1 MAQLFN
7 QYYINSPNF
16 PPIIREKKDAVRDI
30 DPSLIPTKKI
40 KKRKFH
46 FIETNPS
53 DIFDEIV
60 KDSRGSLPNNKVLQS
75 NVNIFFKDKLAS
87 NLSAVYENDVRLFE
101 ELEKDDNYHLYEKY
115 IYMLSLITYIN
126 SNAGEIKGKLNNDAE
141 GIIEWGQLRDD
152 KSLSWRLEGPTSPT
166 TSEIDFVK
174 HYNML
179 ISTANE
185 TNDLVEQT
193 KVSKLNMLYDGISN
207 LRKESTERPNSF
219 DKELDLARQYYVIIR
234 DERNLLSEVDTN
246 GNLMFDA
253 SNLDLGDVS
262 HNKTEAQ
269 FNSIIVSQDKVKSSP
284 SKMAFK
290 SIQQLFTN
298 FSSIAVHNFSL
309 AHGLFE
315 NDISKFPT
323 VFLVFPGIHTTE
335 HTVIGNISRGVLRIA
350 GRFINDV
357 EKRRYVFQPNEDMT
371 TFDGSQTFVQNMMFY
386 ITTSES
392 DTGNN
397 IIGNPLMRNFI
408 LDDIYNHLITTNI
421 SQEYVEQIQEMI
433 LENVE
438 YDIPTEIS
446 ELYES
451 KVNAF
456 VYFINNLEFVP
467 TLIKEYMNR
476 FPAIYQR
483 YKSLVD
489 EVGDFIPTSLLTAS
503 ADNLI
508 SSSKITEFN
517 QMKEL
522 EDNHRKMMQLLS
534 LLNNSFSKYKSAV
547 IGKNNL
553 YTTFVTYS
561 TIDTFQRFI
570 ASYRGIID
578 FNSLRVFISNL
589 CNLSTDSIVDV
600 DATGAGDKYLK
611 IINDIATNVN
621 RFITKVKNPV
631 TIKINPFNGGRIDN
645 LEFRIENRVLTFVY
659 TEGNYNLV
667 SDSEN
672 DMVIITFYND
682 NFKQLPVSSFV
693 YSPSKQMLQYLSYNP
708 TNISKIPIFD
718 TDIKVMRKIYK
729 EGDYYYIRG
738 GFEEVKVYNDGDEL
752 FAKLTDF
759 TENYEE
765 AIFSSIDRELRFIK
779 YLPQQYMNYDLIPL
793 KIFDFVD
800 SEITIYVD
808 NSRRLFVE
816 EGRIST
822 GDSYFIEYTHFHFKF
837 LLEAGYVTEIQI
849 YFCHNRNS
857 DTFTSDEPIIKIRTN
872 PYATLCLNENID
884 ISGRTI
890 DISNITFEKVA
901 TLFNNDNCFKA
912 YRCTENM
919 LQKQW
924 SISSILN
931 GIISSPITTD
941 SYRNE
946 EIIMHFI
953 VTKSDNCL
961 IYTIGE
967 TKEYYNMFIANNQ
980 TMIVDTKITTDPVY
994 VYESQDQIYEMN
1006 DEVELEEE
1014 TVVNVMSIQFTITT
1028 VDNKIEKIKIGEF
1041 IIESQQFKEIT
1052 IIGTFDNEVYYSL
1065 DYGSFMI
1072 RYEDGKI
1079 KQIILIVS
1087 YSSLRQYLFVN
1098 GVVKCRNLF
1107 HFDGKLSS
1115 ASTTASISTT
1125 TYNYHKVLPYVK
1137 YWQRNLVSDSY
1148 ATNGYLNMVIRNENN
1163 LLSNVRV
1170 NIQKHKQVT
1179 IDNANDMDIV
1189 KSIPYTMKLMSE
1201 QIDDKLVIFNVK
1213 NDSVIADGG
1222 YICIYDANMIYLS
1235 LNIK

>member
-7 QYYINSPNF
+7 QYYVNSPNF

-40 KKRKFH
+40 KKRKFQ
-46 FIETNPS
+46 FVETNPS
-53 DIFDEIV
+53 DIFEEIV
-60 KDSRGSLPNNKVLQS
+60 KDSRGSLPNNKVLQTGV
-75 NVNIFFKDKLAS
+75 NVFFKDKLAS

-101 ELEKDDNYHLYEKY
+101 ELEKNDNYHLYEKY

-166 TSEIDFVK
+166 TSEIDFIK

-179 ISTANE
+179 VSTANE

-193 KVSKLNMLYDGISN
+193 KVSKLNMLYDGITN
-207 LRKESTERPNSF
+207 LRKENTERPNSF
-219 DKELDLARQYYVIIR
+219 DKELDLARQYYIIIR
-234 DERNLLSEVDTN
+234 DERNLISEVDAN
-246 GNLMFDA
+246 GNLLFDA

-309 AHGLFE
+309 AYGLFE

-335 HTVIGNISRGVLRIA
+335 HTVIGSISRGVLRIA
-350 GRFINDV
+350 GRFTNDI
-357 EKRRYVFQPNEDMT
+357 EKRRYVFQPNEEMT

-386 ITTSES
+386 ITTSET
-392 DTGNN
+392 DTNN
-397 IIGNPLMRNFI
+397 YIIGNPLMRNFT

-421 SQEYVEQIQEMI
+421 SQEYVEQIQEII
-433 LENVE
+433 LESIE

-456 VYFINNLEFVP
+456 TYFINNLEFVP
-467 TLIKEYMNR
+467 TLIKEYINR
-476 FPAIYQR
+476 FPTIYQR
-483 YKSLVD
+483 YKTLVS

-508 SSSKITEFN
+508 SNSKITEFN
-517 QMKEL
+517 QMREL
-522 EDNHRKMMQLLS
+522 EENHRKMMQLLS

-553 YTTFVTYS
+553 YNTFTTYS
-561 TIDTFQRFI
+561 SIDRYQRFI
-570 ASYRGIID
+570 TSYRGIID
-578 FNSLRVFISNL
+578 FNTLRVFISNL
-589 CNLSTDSIVDV
+589 CSLSSDSIVDIN
-600 DATGAGDKYLK
+600 ATGAGDKYLK
-611 IINDIATNVN
+611 ILNDIATNVN
-621 RFITKVKNPV
+621 RFITEVKKPI
-631 TIKINPFNGGRIDN
+631 TIKINPFAGGRIDN
-645 LEFRIENRVLTFVY
+645 LEFRIENRKLTFVY
-659 TEGNYNLV
+659 TNGNYNLV
-667 SDSEN
+667 PDNEN
-672 DMVIITFYND
+672 DMAVITFYND
-682 NFKQLPVSSFV
+682 EFKQLPVSSFV
-693 YSPSKQMLQYLSYNP
+693 YSPSKQMLQYLPFNP
-708 TNISKIPIFD
+708 SNISKIPIFD
-718 TDIKVMRKIYK
+718 TDIKVMRRIYK
-729 EGDYYYIRG
+729 EDDYYYIRG
-738 GFEEVKVYNDGDEL
+738 GFEEVKVYNDGDDL

-765 AIFSSIDRELRFIK
+765 AIYCSVDRELKFIK
-779 YLPQQYMNYDLIPL
+779 YLPRQYMDYELIPL
-793 KIFDFVD
+793 KIFNFVD
-800 SEITIYVD
+800 SEISLYVD
-808 NSRRLFVE
+808 NSKRLFVE
-816 EGRIST
+816 ETRIST
-822 GDSYFIEYTHFHFKF
+822 GDIYDVNYTHFHFKF
-837 LLEAGYVTEIQI
+837 VLEAGYVTEIRI
-849 YFCHNRNS
+849 YFCHNHDT
-857 DTFTSDEPIIKIRTN
+857 DTFTSDEPVIKIRTD
-872 PYATLCLNENID
+872 PFATLYLNENFDISSRMID
-884 ISGRTI
+884 IP
-890 DISNITFEKVA
+890 DITFEKVA
-901 TLFNNDNCFKA
+901 PLFSNDNCFKS

-919 LQKQW
+919 LQKHW
-924 SISSILN
+924 SVSSILN

-941 SYRNE
+941 SYRSE
-946 EIIMHFI
+946 ENVIRTII
-953 VTKSDNCL
+953 TKSDNCL

-967 TKEYYNMFIANNQ
+967 TKEYYNMFVANNQ
-980 TMIVDTKITTDPVY
+980 TMIVDAKITTDPVY
-994 VYESQDQIYEMN
+994 IYESLDYIYEMN
-1006 DEVELEEE
+1006 EDVELEEE
-1014 TVVNVMSIQFTITT
+1014 MIVDVMGITFTITT
-1028 VDNKIEKIKIGEF
+1028 HDGEIEKINIGSF
-1041 IIESQQFKEIT
+1041 VIELQEFKEIT
-1052 IIGTFDNEVYYSL
+1052 IIGSFDSEIYYSL

-1072 RYEDGKI
+1072 RYENEKI
-1079 KQIILIVS
+1079 QQIILIVS
-1087 YSSLRQYLFVN
+1087 YNNLRQYLLVD
-1098 GVVKCRNLF
+1098 GAVKCRNLF
-1107 HFDGKLSS
+1107 HFDGELSS

-1137 YWQRNLVSDSY
+1137 YWQRNLLSDSY
-1148 ATNGYLNMVIRNENN
+1148 STNGDLNMVIRNENN
-1163 LLSNVRV
+1163 LLSNVSI

-1189 KSIPYTMKLMSE
+1189 KSIPYTMKLISE
-1201 QIDDKLVIFNVK
+1201 QIDDKLVIYNVK
-1213 NDSVIADGG
+1213 NDSVIADSG